1 MACVVFRLAL
11 RRALVGVPIAFQI
24 GDQRRAEMARGLLAC
39 IDRHVT
45 AKHIERLLGNAK
57 GSPIAGGA
65 DHTRT
70 GEAVDHLLQRSIDRR
85 RRRDLIADETPF
97 RRVAIDAP
105 PVKDRLARDTIPGE
119 TPQPPIGGPRED
131 AFLAARARY

>member
-1 MACVVFRLAL
+1 
-11 RRALVGVPIAFQI
+11 
-24 GDQRRAEMARGLLAC
+24 MARGLLAR
-39 IDRHVT
+39 IDGHVT

-85 RRRDLIADETPF
+85 RRRDLIADEAAF
-97 RRVAIDAP
+97 RSVAIDAP

-119 TPQPPIGGPRED
+119 TPQPQIGGARDD
-131 AFLAARARY
+131 AFLARRQRHVGILGRENVIERQ

>member
-1 MACVVFRLAL
+1 
-11 RRALVGVPIAFQI
+11 
-24 GDQRRAEMARGLLAC
+24 MARGLLAR
-39 IDRHVT
+39 IYGHVT

-70 GEAVDHLLQRSIDRR
+70 GEAVNHLFQRSIDRR
-85 RRRDLIADETPF
+85 RRRDLVADETPF

-105 PVKDRLARDTIPGE
+105 PVKNRLARDTIPGE
-119 TPQPPIGGPRED
+119 TPQPQISGTRKD
-131 AFLAARARY
+131 AFPASPHRHLAILA